1 MKICKYAISALLLAS
16 CALCAAKGH
25 TTSVENLDGEKWWG
39 AATFFVQFMPYG
51 DFKEKNI
58 GKSNYSN
65 QISPFFVSNKGRY
78 IWSDKPFKFS
88 SKDGVLTI
96 TSEFEKIEPVP
107 AGKTMKEAFL
117 AAAKKHFPH
126 REQYRPNCFF
136 PPRNTTHG
144 LSFRITKIKKT

>member
-1 MKICKYAISALLLAS
+1 MLFLRYYWLRARCARRRAIRPPSKILTGKN
-16 CALCAAKGH
+16 G
-25 TTSVENLDGEKWWG
+25 GG

-117 AAAKKHFPH
+117 AAAKKHFPPSGTIPP
-126 REQYRPNCFF
+126 ELFF